1 MLAVFYQAFQ
11 NALPKFN
18 EHGKE
23 ETMFSFTAEKNLILK
38 RSDLTKDWQQIS
50 VRVRKNPTNLA
61 YRYPHFN
68 QKMQSNESKKIYG
81 SIYRCN

>member
-38 RSDLTKDWQQIS
+38 RSDLTKD
-50 VRVRKNPTNLA
+50 
-61 YRYPHFN
+61 
-68 QKMQSNESKKIYG
+68 
-81 SIYRCN
+81 